1 MPFYGSSAPVA
12 ANASSPATRTPFP
25 PGPQAAHSKPKS
37 TWKNATLGSSQLSM
51 REWERAGTHGLR
63 GTVGRFRFR
72 GSWRLR
78 ALRLLP
84 SLRIH
89 SQERIP
95 TTTTTR
101 TTTAHTCSRYRR
113 LRPHQHTP
121 LPHRRPRISRT
132 RLPGPGDAARLGLML
147 LRGLGG
153 TASRPR
159 HRLHRPTP
167 TAQRT
172 SSRALKLGR
181 GRGQGAKS
189 RF

>member
-1 MPFYGSSAPVA
+1 MLFYGSSVPVA

-25 PGPQAAHSKPKS
+25 PGPQAARSKPKS
-37 TWKNATLGSSQLSM
+37 TWKNATLGSSLLSM
-51 REWERAGTHGLR
+51 RGWERAGTHGLR

-78 ALRLLP
+78 ALRLLH
-84 SLRIH
+84 SL
-89 SQERIP
+89 P
-95 TTTTTR
+95 THFQPRKPTTTR
-101 TTTAHTCSRYRR
+101 TTTVRTCSRYRR

-132 RLPGPGDAARLGLML
+132 RLPGPEDAARLGLML

-153 TASRPR
+153 TASHPR
-159 HRLHRPTP
+159 LQLHRPTP
-167 TAQRT
+167 TPPRT

-181 GRGQGAKS
+181 GRGQGARS

>member
-25 PGPQAAHSKPKS
+25 PGPQAARSKPKS

-51 REWERAGTHGLR
+51 RGWERAGTHGLR
-63 GTVGRFRFR
+63 GTVGRFRFQ

-78 ALRLLP
+78 ALRLLR

-95 TTTTTR
+95 TTTR

-132 RLPGPGDAARLGLML
+132 RLPGPEDAVRLGLML

-159 HRLHRPTP
+159 LQLHRPTP
-167 TAQRT
+167 TPQRT